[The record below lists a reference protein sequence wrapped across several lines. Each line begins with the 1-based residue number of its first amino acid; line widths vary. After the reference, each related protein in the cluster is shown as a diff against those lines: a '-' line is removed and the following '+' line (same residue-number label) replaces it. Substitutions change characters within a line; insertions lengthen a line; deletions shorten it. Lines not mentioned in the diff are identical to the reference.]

1 VSDWSDQ
8 AQCREAGV
16 EMFFPWKGSGQPV
29 YAHHVA
35 DAVAVC
41 AECPVRAECADEAR
55 RSHESGVW
63 GGILFSH
70 GHVVNLGDGSRT
82 RTGRPSNYGV
92 AQPAKAA
99 RIVPTYTPTRG
110 AT

>member
-41 AECPVRAECADEAR
+41 AALVLEVVRPGDSASD
-55 RSHESGVW
+55 W
-63 GGILFSH
+63 Y
-70 GHVVNLGDGSRT
+70 LGTD
-82 RTGRPSNYGV
+82 PIEV
-92 AQPAKAA
+92 EW
-99 RIVPTYTPTRG
+99 
-110 AT
+110 